1 MDAEDMAK
9 HIDET
14 VEPAISK
21 AIGQQ
26 EGVKQLLGQIARG
39 VWEIA
44 YHLSKKK

>member
-1 MDAEDMAK
+1 MDAEVMAK

-21 AIGQQ
+21 ATEQQ
-26 EGVKQLLGQIARG
+26 EGVKQLLAQIARG

-44 YHLSKKK
+44 YHLAKK